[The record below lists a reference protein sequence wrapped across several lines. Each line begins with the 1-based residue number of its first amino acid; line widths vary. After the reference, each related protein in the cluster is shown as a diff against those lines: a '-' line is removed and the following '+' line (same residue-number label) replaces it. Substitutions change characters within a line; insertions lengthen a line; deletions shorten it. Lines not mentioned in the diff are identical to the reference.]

1 MDRAAREELIL
12 SNQPL
17 VFFIAKKYHVPGLPL
32 KDLVQEGNIGLMK
45 AAETFD
51 PAKGKF
57 GTYAFWWIKA
67 YILRAIEESW
77 LVHTPSW
84 QQEATRNDKGDG
96 PVCQIVELDE
106 SATAPTEEDDG
117 PFKAAS
123 EHETKQVVQGML
135 TKLNPKERHIICLRF
150 GIGNGGQ
157 DHTIEEIGR
166 SVGLTPERVRQVLS
180 KALTK
185 MRRTKAAETTI

>member
-1 MDRAAREELIL
+1 MDQAAREELIL

-77 LVHTPSW
+77 LVHVPSW
-84 QQEATRNDKGDG
+84 REEPNRDDKGDA

-117 PFKAAS
+117 PFKAAT
-123 EHETKQVVQGML
+123 ENETKQVVQGML
-135 TKLNPKERHIICLRF
+135 SKLGPRERRIICLRF
-150 GIGNGGQ
+150 GIGNGGK

-166 SVGLTPERVRQVLS
+166 SVGLPPERVRQILS

-185 MRRTKAAETTI
+185 MRKRELAEKVI

>member
-1 MDRAAREELIL
+1 MDQAAREELIL

-17 VFFIAKKYHVPGLPL
+17 VFFIAKRYRIPGLPL

-45 AAETFD
+45 AAESFD

-67 YILRAIEESW
+67 YILKAMEESW
-77 LVHTPSW
+77 LVHAPSW
-84 QQEATRNDKGDG
+84 RQDANRDEKGDAL
-96 PVCQIVELDE
+96 PCQIVELEE
-106 SATAPTEEDDG
+106 SIVAPTEEDDG
-117 PFKAAS
+117 PFKAAN
-123 EHETKQVVQGML
+123 ENEMKQVAQRML
-135 TKLNPKERHIICLRF
+135 SGLTTRERRVVCLRF
-150 GIGNGGQ
+150 GIENGGE

-166 SVGLTPERVRQVLS
+166 SVGLPPERVRQVLS

-185 MRRTKAAETTI
+185 MRKREAAEKVI